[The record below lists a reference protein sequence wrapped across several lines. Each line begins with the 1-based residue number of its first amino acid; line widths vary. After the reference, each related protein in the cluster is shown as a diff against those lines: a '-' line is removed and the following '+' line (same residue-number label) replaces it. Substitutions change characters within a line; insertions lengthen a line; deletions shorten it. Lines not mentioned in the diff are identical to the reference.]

1 MTYCIDTSSLIAAWQ
16 ERYPIEN
23 FPAFWVKVE
32 ALIEDGRLIAP
43 VAVLHEIKKRSD
55 ELHIW
60 LKARRGMFRE
70 LDDAVQIEA
79 AQILAQFPRL
89 SVSGRCAPRPDPFVI
104 ALARVRVLEPVH
116 DLLRRSTRN
125 ARWTI
130 CKLVFS
136 FRSQFFQSLRHF
148 SSHAKDLSTTHR
160 FGMTAKV

>member
-43 VAVLHEIKKRSD
+43 VDVLHEIKKRSD

-60 LKARRGMFRE
+60 LKARRGMFHE

-89 SVSGRCAPRPDPFVI
+89 VGERKMRTSADPFVI
-104 ALARVRVLEPVH
+104 ALARVRVLQLVTDEKPTGSLSRPNIPDVCAELNMTTIGVL
-116 DLLRRSTRN
+116 DLIRRE
-125 ARWTI
+125 RW
-130 CKLVFS
+130 VV
-136 FRSQFFQSLRHF
+136 
-148 SSHAKDLSTTHR
+148 
-160 FGMTAKV
+160 G